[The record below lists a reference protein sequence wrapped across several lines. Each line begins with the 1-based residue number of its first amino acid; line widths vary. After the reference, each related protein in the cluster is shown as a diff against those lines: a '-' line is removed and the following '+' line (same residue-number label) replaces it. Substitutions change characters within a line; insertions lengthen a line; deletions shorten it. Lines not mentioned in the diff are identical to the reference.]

1 MKFFVLGLFLVSMSA
16 SAADNMFHT
25 QYTLRD
31 TVAGQR
37 DKSNRQGVNF
47 TLMHKVSPNL
57 IIDIG
62 SQSRTDQFNR
72 NVGTYAN
79 RLETGATLI
88 RNISTDYGVYARGA
102 LGQKFTNI
110 TDNAYFSMETGLR
123 AQVNSALLGRVAYR
137 FRDSFKDNKRDQ
149 TNTIRLAAEYTVT
162 PTSVFT
168 LGIDRSYGD
177 SEFLGY
183 NLGYLLKF

>member
-1 MKFFVLGLFLVSMSA
+1 MKFFVLGLLFMSMSA
-16 SAADNMFHT
+16 AAADNMFHT
-25 QYTLRD
+25 QYALRD
-31 TVAGQR
+31 TVAEQR
-37 DKSNRQGVNF
+37 DSSNRQGVNF
-47 TLMHKVSPNL
+47 TLMHKLNPNL

-62 SQSRTDQFNR
+62 TQSRTDRFNG
-72 NVGTYAN
+72 NVGTHAN
-79 RLETGATLI
+79 RLETGATVI

-110 TDNAYFSMETGLR
+110 TDNAYYSVETGLR
-123 AQVNSALLGRVAYR
+123 AQVNSALLARVGYR

-149 TNTIRLAAEYTVT
+149 TNTLRLAAEYTFT

-177 SEFLGY
+177 AQFIGY
-183 NLGYLLKF
+183 NLGYLRKF